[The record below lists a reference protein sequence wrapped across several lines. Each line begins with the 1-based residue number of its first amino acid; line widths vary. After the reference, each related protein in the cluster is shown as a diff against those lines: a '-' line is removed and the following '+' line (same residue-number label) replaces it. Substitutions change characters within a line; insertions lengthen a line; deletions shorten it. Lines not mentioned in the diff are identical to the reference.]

1 MVPGEGRLTAEVI
14 RNNVVQRVEK
24 FGLCVKTDCIM
35 GTNDGCTTMEKYG
48 RLLDK
53 LIQFCLA
60 HGFQLAVVKGIY
72 ILLTKPKKKN
82 SLSES
87 FVPEED
93 IADDSED
100 EESDEEERYVFEDEN
115 ELQYEPED
123 ENDDNDESGLVN
135 EAPKEIL
142 KFQGML
148 LCFG

>member
-14 RNNVVQRVEK
+14 RNNVVERVEK

-72 ILLTKPKKKN
+72 ILLSKPKKKKN
-82 SLSES
+82 SLSVAFENGNDS
-87 FVPEED
+87 EVEN
-93 IADDSED
+93 DSED
-100 EESDEEERYVFEDEN
+100 EESDEEDRYVFEDEN

-123 ENDDNDESGLVN
+123 ENDDNDESGLVI
-135 EAPKEIL
+135 EAPTEIL
-142 KFQGML
+142 KFQGM
-148 LCFG
+148 

>member
-72 ILLTKPKKKN
+72 ILLTKPKPHNKRPN
-82 SLSES
+82 L
-87 FVPEED
+87 
-93 IADDSED
+93 
-100 EESDEEERYVFEDEN
+100 
-115 ELQYEPED
+115 
-123 ENDDNDESGLVN
+123 
-135 EAPKEIL
+135 IL
-142 KFQGML
+142 DLF
-148 LCFG
+148 FGICWWSIKRMKT

>member
-72 ILLTKPKKKN
+72 ILLSKPKKKKN
-82 SLSES
+82 SLSVAFENENDS
-87 FVPEED
+87 EVE
-93 IADDSED
+93 ADSED
-100 EESDEEERYVFEDEN
+100 EESDEEDRYVFEDEN

-123 ENDDNDESGLVN
+123 ENDDNDESGLVI

-142 KFQGML
+142 KFQGM
-148 LCFG
+148 

>member
-72 ILLTKPKKKN
+72 ILLSKPKKKKN
-82 SLSES
+82 SLSVAFENENDS
-87 FVPEED
+87 EVEVE
-93 IADDSED
+93 ADSED
-100 EESDEEERYVFEDEN
+100 EESDEEDRYVFEDEN

-123 ENDDNDESGLVN
+123 ENDDNDESGLVI

-142 KFQGML
+142 KFQGM
-148 LCFG
+148 

>member
-72 ILLTKPKKKN
+72 ILLSKPKKKKN
-82 SLSES
+82 SLSVAFENGNDS
-87 FVPEED
+87 EVE
-93 IADDSED
+93 ADSED
-100 EESDEEERYVFEDEN
+100 EESDEEDRYVFEDEN

-123 ENDDNDESGLVN
+123 ENEDNDESGLVI

-142 KFQGML
+142 KFQGM
-148 LCFG
+148 